1 MLSCGN
7 GSLGGHAV
15 RARSKSS
22 LALAA
27 LALLGFVAFAQKDTA
42 SSMDVLR
49 EQLGVD
55 KRHVVD
61 ANLVLTES
69 QATQFWP
76 IYDEYQAELGVLHE
90 RFARV
95 VREYAAAYDAGTL
108 TNAYAVE
115 LLDEAIAVDEAEVEL
130 RKTYARRLKRVIPG
144 IEAARYLQIENK
156 IHAVVKFDLAENIPL
171 AE

>member
-1 MLSCGN
+1 MRA
-7 GSLGGHAV
+7 GSK
-15 RARSKSS
+15 RS

-27 LALLGFVAFAQKDTA
+27 LALLGFVALAQKDTA

-69 QATQFWP
+69 QAKQFWP

-95 VREYAAAYDAGTL
+95 VREYAAAYDTGTL

-130 RKTYARRLKRVIPG
+130 RKAYARRLKGVIPG
-144 IEAARYLQIENK
+144 IETARYLQIENK
-156 IHAVVKFDLAENIPL
+156 IHAVVKFDLAESIPL